1 MQVHLDAVG
10 GVAGDM
16 FIAAVTDAFPQL
28 RDGMLEAIG
37 QAGVPSGVECRFEAH
52 RDHALTGSRFIVDE
66 HHHHDHNDSPHHHH
80 RHFADIREH
89 LLESDLSPE
98 VKHHAVGIF
107 TLLAAAEGKIHGVA
121 PDDVS
126 FHEIGEWDS
135 IADIVGAAYLITA
148 LGAESWSVGTL
159 PLGSGFV
166 QTAHGKLPVPVPA
179 ASLLL
184 EGYAFADDGLAG
196 ERVTP
201 TGAAIIRHL
210 RCSQAHNRKPRRLVR
225 NGYGFGTKV
234 FPGMSNVL
242 RVMAFEPAETDADD
256 AATEVASIQFEV
268 DDQTPEDLAIA
279 LDRLRSHPSVLDVLQ
294 SAVFGKKGR
303 IAAHIQVLAEPAA
316 LEAVIELCF
325 LETATIGLRYQIITR
340 QTLPRDMKVVQVGNH
355 AVRVKIAQRPQSAT
369 AKAESDDTAQVSGYA
384 TRADLRR
391 KAEAESLKDER

>member
-28 RDGMLEAIG
+28 REGMLEAIG
-37 QAGVPSGVECRFEAH
+37 QAGVPPGVECRFEAH

-66 HHHHDHNDSPHHHH
+66 HLHHHDDDSTHHHH

-135 IADIVGAAYLITA
+135 IADIVGAAYLVTA

-179 ASLLL
+179 AALLL
-184 EGYAFADDGLAG
+184 EGYAFADDGLSG

-210 RCSQAHNRKPRRLVR
+210 HCSQAHDRKARRLVR

-316 LEAVIELCF
+316 LAAVIELCF

-391 KAEAESLKDER
+391 KAETEGLKDER